1 MDQGSRDARNATVS
15 RLATP
20 LRSTASTVA
29 LMATPTTL
37 PPQLCSARAK
47 TEPKFGLKITT
58 TIKGTQYERGSD
70 AASAT
75 ASAAIR
81 HRPSRTR

>member
-1 MDQGSRDARNATVS
+1 MDQGSKAASAATVNT
-15 RLATP
+15 LAMP
-20 LRSTASTVA
+20 FWSTASTVA

-37 PPQLCSARAK
+37 PPQLCSARAN